1 MTLTTSYD
9 YGNGMSGPA
18 RPTADIGSVDWP
30 LMPITASQESE
41 IPTSLTATSN
51 FKLGRLGDGAAVT
64 RPTRFTVNGRLEDG
78 TTPHFTPTC
87 MARLIS
93 TCIPLYQPDGRLAVP
108 PDDWAELRAIVE
120 DEGGSLDFEE
130 TSKRGFIFG
139 GHHGLPVYAVSIS
152 VPDGIDEADIIG
164 RVDPALKAIIRRN
177 LMPVPEHQ
185 GV

>member
-1 MTLTTSYD
+1 MTKATPCD
-9 YGNGMSGPA
+9 DGNVMSGAPQ
-18 RPTADIGSVDWP
+18 PMADIGSADCP
-30 LMPITASQESE
+30 LMLMTMSQVGE
-41 IPTSLTATSN
+41 IPTPPTATPK
-51 FKLGRLGDGAAVT
+51 FKLERPGDGAAVT
-64 RPTRFTVNGRLEDG
+64 RPARPAVHGRLEDG
-78 TTPHFTPTC
+78 TTSPFTPTR

-139 GHHGLPVYAVSIS
+139 GHQGLPVYAVSIS
-152 VPDGIDEADIIG
+152 VPDGIDEAELIG

-185 GV
+185 GA